1 MLHLLDEDFLVL
13 ETLLQ
18 DHVLFLLALEVELE
32 QDLVLLKAGILR
44 GLWEEQVR

>member
-13 ETLLQ
+13 ETLFQ

-32 QDLVLLKAGILR
+32 QDLVLLKAGI
-44 GLWEEQVR
+44 